1 MTKNNK
7 LFAIGAIGGV
17 PANASTAAA
26 AAGGT
31 AVFSRMGQWFKDHSS
46 LLIVIGIIIAA
57 IILAFIA
64 YILIRMLIKR
74 IRTARIAASMREDLL
89 LRRELSRMAA
99 GGGSGERAEQDIQ
112 AVRLE
117 TIRQDFIEGMK
128 FLRSKG
134 VSFNDM
140 PLYMVVGEPGAGK
153 SEMMRSGGIEYPPG
167 LVDMTQG
174 CAGTQ
179 TMHWWTTADGIVL
192 DVGGKV
198 FFNRWGGKS
207 DMEWQRL
214 LRLIKK
220 YRSVQPISGIVLTI
234 PADALLLD
242 PPELVNRKVNLI
254 TDELRALNNFL
265 GIRCPVY
272 FVITKA
278 DLISGFSEFFSYTPE
293 QDSEG
298 MFGWSNP
305 DSESQYEREKVNA
318 GIEECRKSLLETRS
332 YMMLD
337 NKIWN
342 AAAHGENRA
351 DIVAPIYSL
360 PNRFDDIKER
370 LFNYLDGVFSPIH
383 LKGAPNL
390 MLRGVYFTAALDKPN
405 ISMPQETVE
414 ESEEAM
420 RSKVPETYSERHYF
434 IRRLFMEK
442 IFQESSLTQYTSAAK
457 RRMRR
462 PFYIT
467 AAVFAVVALLII
479 LQTFRSYSTLKKQAK
494 NAQPPWRTTL
504 QLLQQDGIKESP
516 IIEVN
521 EKGDLELK
529 LYTPMAVDSNFTRL
543 EFFKYVWNSRKVDIS
558 IPLFYRFAEVWDGD
572 FSGDLYKHKRKFVFQ
587 IVFSEMCLAPFINAS
602 RFDFWR
608 NRITTWNPDD
618 TQTLLTLAKI
628 EKAGA
633 YYIKSGKLDSEYIT
647 YEPIFSQ
654 NVPKYKSLVI
664 QNIFMREFPQAVS
677 PKSAPALFLLLS
689 PYSTFSQQSVL
700 RGLQA
705 YNNHFDKLEL
715 YPDMPFHKALEMVQ
729 DLQTITQVQEELN
742 IINNDIGAAL
752 KVGNQDIIKK
762 LLDKWIKKCDYLI
775 ETADR
780 LDAIDTYFSDESTKS
795 LKMLFEKHASDYM
808 AVVKDDIKELKATLA
823 PQYDESAFYKNMA
836 IELGESDKV
845 YGFVQQKIDNMRK
858 IAAGPLAK
866 LWEKDKNS
874 NIRNYAKKIM
884 LLRHTYDVVKTPAP
898 VKDLLTIKQRIES
911 FSRSEKQ
918 LSQDLANRK
927 KSPQKYSSIN
937 ACSNVIEIAKTF
949 NISILI
955 KSALALMPKSSTEME
970 NTVAAFSKK
979 LSPLKCPPIVCTNM
993 SKGTFFEDRFNP
1005 QTVKL
1010 LTTDLEFFLKW
1021 FEDMRKDERVNT
1033 PVDLSKRIAVFKRV
1047 IQGYMERYYHY
1058 WTTKVDSEASVQNF
1072 DNWDEFLKTCSQI
1085 KVYDINYS
1093 LRTFYAIKDNALR
1106 VIPVLKGVFPD
1117 TSSEL
1122 KSIAEKQRLL
1132 NDQFDDICAY
1142 TLTRFSL
1149 LPDEPE
1155 KAWQRLNNLSPEKLI
1170 VQYFGPYNPDQSKA
1184 IPWWN
1189 QFLAEGIELLRR
1201 NISDTAY
1208 NHLRRVG
1215 SQLMRFPLCFTYDRS
1230 PGIILP
1236 QGYVT
1241 RQFRFLIGY
1250 YRSPQAAAPI
1260 TGKGKEAIV
1269 PLDYPVIRKIIDPVA
1284 FSNEQ
1289 RQTAWKRLRKILVL
1303 LGDPVKPLSW
1313 TLAIPNR
1320 DVREKAPV
1328 MPGLKDKIIP
1338 AALRYPYIEITQG
1351 GTPLMEKISLANVG
1365 NKSKVINEL
1374 NFSASDSDLEIN
1386 LYRFANSQ
1394 NPDYTISFP
1403 GNWSGINMY
1412 LREGVKYD
1420 AKAKTYL
1427 VPIIFR
1433 DKTGYLC
1440 SLWLGM
1446 NFNKKMPLPSEWPTE
1461 KNWIDYF
1468 PPETE
1473 MISSARLYDFYHLFF
1488 ESFTGNTA
1496 QDLKKVPKA
1505 AMQLKGLTP
1514 KNNKVM
1520 YKLAI
1525 QPTQRSLSMGIPA
1538 ENVFR
1543 YMTIQVGDEQ
1553 PSEKIATSPA
1563 TNDAGIAIPSGKET
1577 IKIHLYEFLNSKKP
1591 AVTLTLPG
1599 PNAVLKASAQNMAQF
1614 NASKGHIN
1622 IPIRF
1627 SYMKRKMVFELNL
1640 NPMFGPDF

>member
-7 LFAIGAIGGV
+7 LFAIGAIGGG
-17 PANASTAAA
+17 PSSATSAAA
-26 AAGGT
+26 SAKGAGI
-31 AVFSRMGQWFKDHSS
+31 FSRMGEWASAHSS
-46 LLIVIGIIIAA
+46 LLIVIGVIIAA
-57 IILAFIA
+57 IIVAFII
-64 YILIRMLIKR
+64 YILIRILIKR

-128 FLRSKG
+128 FLRAKG

-140 PLYMVVGEPGAGK
+140 PLYLLIGEPGAGK

-207 DMEWQRL
+207 DMEWLRL
-214 LRLIKK
+214 LRLIKR
-220 YRSVQPISGIVLTI
+220 YRSVQPLSGVVLTI

-278 DLISGFSEFFSYTPE
+278 DLISGFSEYFSYTPE

-305 DSESQYEREKVNA
+305 DAESQYDRDKVNS
-318 GIEECRKSLLETRS
+318 GIEACRKSLLETRS
-332 YMMLD
+332 FMMLD

-383 LKGAPNL
+383 LKGAPSL

-405 ISMPQETVE
+405 ISIPQGTVE

-420 RSKVPETYSERHYF
+420 RSKVPETFSERHYF

-442 IFQESSLTQYTSAAK
+442 IFQESGLTQFTAAAK
-457 RRMRR
+457 RKMRR
-462 PFYIT
+462 PFYI
-467 AAVFAVVALLII
+467 AAGVFAVFAVLII
-479 LQTFRSYSTLKKQAK
+479 LQTMRSFEVLSKQSR
-494 NAQPPWRTTL
+494 NAQPPWRATL
-504 QLLQQDGIKESP
+504 QLLQQDGIKKSP
-516 IIEVN
+516 IVEVN
-521 EKGDLELK
+521 KEGDLELK
-529 LYTPMAVDSNFTRL
+529 LYTPMAVNSSFTRL
-543 EFFKYVWNSRKVDIS
+543 EYFKYVWDSRKIDIS
-558 IPLFYRFAEVWDGD
+558 VPLFYRFAEIWDGD
-572 FSGDLYKHKRKFVFQ
+572 FSGNLYKHKRKFVFQ
-587 IVFSEMCLAPFINAS
+587 IVFSEMCLAPFINAA
-602 RFDFWR
+602 RYDFWR
-608 NRITTWNPDD
+608 NRITTWTPYD

-633 YYIKSGKLDSEYIT
+633 YYIKSGKLTDDYIT

-654 NVPKYKSLVI
+654 SVPRYKTLVI

-677 PKSAPALFLLLS
+677 PQSAPALFLLLS

-705 YNNHFDKLEL
+705 YNNHFDKMEL
-715 YPDMPFHKALEMVQ
+715 YPEMPFHKTLEMVQ
-729 DLQTITQVQEELN
+729 DLQTITQVQAELQV
-742 IINNDIGAAL
+742 INNDIGAAI
-752 KVGNQDIIKK
+752 KVGNQQIIKK
-762 LLDKWIKKCDYLI
+762 LLNNWIKKCDYLI

-780 LDAIDTYFSDESTKS
+780 LDAIDTYFSGESTKS
-795 LKMLFEKHASDYM
+795 LKLLFDKHASNYL
-808 AVVKDDIKELKATLA
+808 AEVKADIADFKKTLA
-823 PQYDESAFYKNMA
+823 PQYDESAFYKSMA
-836 IELGESDKV
+836 IELGESDKI
-845 YGFVQQKIDNMRK
+845 YEYAQEKIDNMRK
-858 IAAGPLAK
+858 IASGPIAK
-866 LWEKDKNS
+866 LWEKDKDS
-874 NIRNYAKKIM
+874 NLRNYAKQIM
-884 LLRHTYDVVKTPAP
+884 LLRHTFDVVKTPIP

-911 FSRSEKQ
+911 FNRSEKQ
-918 LSQDLANRK
+918 LAQDLAKRK
-927 KSPQKYSSIN
+927 KAPQKYSSIQ
-937 ACSNVIEIAKTF
+937 ACSNVIEIAKSF
-949 NISILI
+949 NIGILI
-955 KSALALMPKSSTEME
+955 RSALNLMPQSSTEME
-970 NTVAAFSKK
+970 NTIARISQRI
-979 LSPLKCPPIVCTNM
+979 STLKCPPIACTSM
-993 SKGTFFEDRFNP
+993 TQDSTFEARFNP

-1010 LTTDLEFFLKW
+1010 ITSDLEFFLRW
-1021 FEDMRKDERVNT
+1021 FEELRKDEQLST
-1033 PVDLSKRIAVFKRV
+1033 PVDLTKKIEVFKRV

-1058 WTTKVDSEASVQNF
+1058 WTAKVDTQASVKNF
-1072 DNWDEFLKTCSQI
+1072 DDWDSFLKACSQI

-1093 LRTFYAIKDNALR
+1093 LRTFYAIKENALR
-1106 VIPVLKGVFPD
+1106 VIPTMKGVFPD
-1117 TSSEL
+1117 TSRNL
-1122 KSIAEKQRLL
+1122 KDIQEKLRLL
-1132 NDQFDDICAY
+1132 NDQFDDICSY

-1170 VQYFGPYNPDQSKA
+1170 VKYFGPYNPDKSKA

-1189 QFLAEGIELLRR
+1189 QFLSEGIELLRR

-1260 TGKGKEAIV
+1260 AGKGKEAIV
-1269 PLDYPVIRKIIDPVA
+1269 PLDYPVIRKIIDPVE

-1289 RQTAWKRLRKILVL
+1289 RQMAWKRLRKILIL

-1313 TLAIPNR
+1313 TLVIPSR
-1320 DVREKAPV
+1320 GIREKAPV
-1328 MPGLKDKIIP
+1328 MRGLKDKIIP

-1365 NKSKVINEL
+1365 NQSKLINEL
-1374 NFSASDSDLEIN
+1374 NFSASDTDLEVN
-1386 LYRFANSQ
+1386 LYRFASSQ

-1403 GNWSGINMY
+1403 GNWSGINMF
-1412 LREGVKYD
+1412 LREGVKFD
-1420 AKAKTYL
+1420 AKSKTYL

-1440 SLWLGM
+1440 CLWLGM
-1446 NFNKKMPLPSEWPTE
+1446 NFNKKMPMPSEWPTE

-1473 MISSARLYDFYHLFF
+1473 MISSARLYDFFHGFF
-1488 ESFTGNTA
+1488 ENFTGSTKD
-1496 QDLKKVPKA
+1496 DLAKVPRA

-1514 KNNKVM
+1514 KNNTVM
-1520 YKLAI
+1520 YKLAV
-1525 QPTQRSLSMGIPA
+1525 QATQRSLSMGIPA

-1543 YMTIQVGDEQ
+1543 YMSIQVGDQE
-1553 PSEKIATSPA
+1553 PSQKLATSPA
-1563 TNDAGIAIPSGKET
+1563 NSDTGLVLPSGKEEV
-1577 IKIHLYEFLNSKKP
+1577 KIHLYEFLNSKKP

-1599 PNAVLKASAQNMAQF
+1599 PNAVLKASAKNMAQF
-1614 NASKGHIN
+1614 NASKGMIN
-1622 IPIRF
+1622 IPLRF
-1627 SYMKRKMVFELNL
+1627 TYMKRKMVFELNL